1 VNVHEYQAKIL
12 LRDFGIPVPRGT
24 VAFSVEE
31 AVAAARELP
40 GPVWV
45 VKAQIHAG
53 GRGKG
58 GGVKLAR
65 SIAEVETLAAQI
77 LGMTLVTHQTGPEGK
92 LVQRIYIEDGADIK
106 RELYL
111 AALVDRETS
120 GITLML
126 SSEGGM
132 DIEEVAAERPEAI
145 MRIHVNPSVGFQAF
159 QARDAARALGGSAKF
174 TRNLGAFLEKFY
186 NAFIALD
193 CSLAEINPLVV
204 TSTDAIIALDA
215 KLNFDD
221 NAMYRQPKVLA
232 MRDLSE
238 EAPSE
243 TLASKYDL
251 SYIKLDGDIGCLVNG
266 AGLAMAT
273 MDILKFSGGAPAN
286 FLDVG
291 GSATTEKVT
300 EAFKI
305 LVGDKV
311 KAIFVNIFGG
321 IMQCDTIANGI
332 IAAARTLDLKIP
344 IVVRME
350 GTNVELGKQ
359 LLADSGLAIV
369 TANTMA
375 DGADKSVALAKG
387 A

>member
-1 VNVHEYQAKIL
+1 ML
-12 LRDFGIPVPRGT
+12 LRDYGIPVPRGIA
-24 VAFSVEE
+24 AFNVHE
-31 AVAAARELP
+31 AVAAANELP
-40 GPVWV
+40 GPIWV

-58 GGVKLAR
+58 GGVKIAKSHDEVRELASR
-65 SIAEVETLAAQI
+65 I

-92 LVQRIYIEDGADIK
+92 LVQRLYIEDGVDIK

-111 AALVDRETS
+111 ACVVDRATS
-120 GITLML
+120 AVTVML
-126 SSEGGM
+126 SAEGGVE
-132 DIEEVAAERPEAI
+132 IEEVAAERPEAI
-145 MRIHVNPSVGFQAF
+145 IRIHVNPAVGLQAF
-159 QARDAARALGGSAKF
+159 QVREAARKLGGSAKF
-174 TRNLGAFLEKFY
+174 ARNLASFLEKFY
-186 NAFIALD
+186 RAFIDLD
-193 CSLAEINPLVV
+193 CSLAEVNPLVV
-204 TSTDAIIALDA
+204 TGQDEVIALDA
-215 KLNFDD
+215 KLNFDS
-221 NAMYRQPKVLA
+221 NALYRQPKVAAL
-232 MRDLSE
+232 RDISE

-243 TLASKYDL
+243 VLASKFDL

-273 MDILKFSGGAPAN
+273 MDILKFSGGSPAN

-305 LVGDKV
+305 LVADQV

-321 IMQCDTIANGI
+321 IMKCDTIANGI
-332 IAAARTLDLKIP
+332 ITAARSLDLQIP

-350 GTNVELGKQ
+350 GTNVELGKK
-359 LLADSGLAIV
+359 LLAESGLAIV
-369 TANTMA
+369 SANTMA
-375 DGADKSVALAKG
+375 DGAEKAVALAKG